1 MIGIHGA
8 ESGTFAS
15 ASTGPHSGEGTVDA
29 LCGEGLDRD
38 VLDARRGALQSMLR
52 IREDVSPAFFHVEP
66 RTRPR
71 RPHASA
77 AGAVLGDVRR
87 AAVSG
92 IGRKWDRPKW
102 DRP

>member
-1 MIGIHGA
+1 M
-8 ESGTFAS
+8 
-15 ASTGPHSGEGTVDA
+15 DA

-52 IREDVSPAFFHVEP
+52 IREDVSPAFTSAPGHGHVGP
-66 RTRPR
+66 TP

-77 AGAVLGDVRR
+77 AGAVVGDVRR

-92 IGRKWDRPKW
+92 IGRKRDRP
-102 DRP
+102 